1 MNAEV
6 KELIQEKLN
15 EQEHT
20 VMAEPI
26 PEYRETTEA
35 DRVLAMQARAYQ
47 ISHEAWV
54 RRKDHETQL
63 RQKLITEA
71 KRDLL
76 ETLVQKQ
83 EEEALRMQE
92 RSHQMFEW
100 DNKKRMNIH
109 HSNLVKLQRDQRE
122 RLEKQQNKEISYMKF
137 KEWLKQ
143 SLIKQRVDLV
153 NKKIEKQNKKLNEE
167 EEKRTK
173 AHRRVLAKI
182 AYKDWK

>member
-1 MNAEV
+1 
-6 KELIQEKLN
+6 
-15 EQEHT
+15 
-20 VMAEPI
+20 
-26 PEYRETTEA
+26 
-35 DRVLAMQARAYQ
+35 
-47 ISHEAWV
+47 
-54 RRKDHETQL
+54 
-63 RQKLITEA
+63 
-71 KRDLL
+71 
-76 ETLVQKQ
+76 
-83 EEEALRMQE
+83 MQE

-109 HSNLVKLQRDQRE
+109 HGNLVKLQHDQRE

-153 NKKIEKQNKKLNEE
+153 NKKIEKQNKKLKEE

-182 AYKDWK
+182 AYKDWR